1 MKKFLLL
8 IAATAFAL
16 LTTACTDSSGYTYET
31 VKNDPLKTRIYTLD
45 TRLCR
50 LPEQELHQIT

>member
-16 LTTACTDSSGYTYET
+16 LTTACTDSSGCTYET
-31 VKNDPLKTRIYTLD
+31 VKHAPLKTRNNTHD
-45 TRLCR
+45 NG
-50 LPEQELHQIT
+50 QKV

>member
-31 VKNDPLKTRIYTLD
+31 VKNDPLKTVS
-45 TRLCR
+45 TRW
-50 LPEQELHQIT
+50 ITD

>member
-31 VKNDPLKTRIYTLD
+31 VKNEPAQDPY
-45 TRLCR
+45 
-50 LPEQELHQIT
+50 LHAG

>member
-16 LTTACTDSSGYTYET
+16 LTTACTIPPGYTYET
-31 VKNDPLKTRIYTLD
+31 VKNDRSRPVSTRW
-45 TRLCR
+45 
-50 LPEQELHQIT
+50 ITD